1 MVAEEVE
8 EWVYTPRVDGGPWDA
23 ELDDIPQSG
32 GRHRLEKLQTVS
44 LECEIPA
51 RVVRV
56 GLDAR
61 EGSSTVNSAYFGY
74 SEHVGIAVSVHA
86 VPSDG
91 VDRWSLEDSG
101 LLGLHGSGGQDGAA
115 GYTVEHRE
123 GIMGQECVVRGDNS
137 ECIICTHVAPPGY
150 RWAMTVAVWNNN
162 GSVSEQLM
170 EDVYNTFATAVITRG
185 DRPIPPGASLSL
197 ALTGAAMEKHRAQ
210 MTRQHTGLSA
220 VAGR

>member
-1 MVAEEVE
+1 MAEETE
-8 EWVYTPRVDGGPWDA
+8 ERVYTPRVDGGPWDV
-23 ELDDIPQSG
+23 ELDDIPESG
-32 GRHRLEKLQTVS
+32 GRHRLERLQTVS

-51 RVVRV
+51 RVTRV

-74 SEHVGIAVSVHA
+74 SEHVGMAVSVHA
-86 VPSDG
+86 VPADG
-91 VDRWSLEDSG
+91 VDRWSPEDSG
-101 LLGLHGSGGQDGAA
+101 LLDMHQGNEVE
-115 GYTVEHRE
+115 YTAERRE
-123 GIMGQECVVRGDNS
+123 GIMGEEFVIRGGNS
-137 ECIICTHVAPPGY
+137 ECVICTHVAPPGY
-150 RWAMTVAVWNNN
+150 RWAMTVAAWNNN

-210 MTRQHTGLSA
+210 IAQQHTGLSA
-220 VAGR
+220 AAGR